1 MTPLATGSACLPEPT
16 PQDPVRVL
24 LVDDSLVVRGLMA
37 RILGEEPAIQV
48 VATVGNGQLAI
59 DRLRHTPADVV
70 VLDIEMP
77 VMDGLTA
84 LPRLLEIDRGL
95 RIIIAST
102 LSTRNAQISI
112 RCLEA
117 GAADYIPKPTASREI
132 SGFAG
137 SSDAFRREL
146 VAKVLVHGGQR
157 RRSERRDRSLP
168 RLGRTSLPSPSPSPS
183 PAPRPPASR
192 KPSASVPR
200 VLAIGSSTGGP
211 QALQVLLKGLGS
223 QFRLPILITQHMPPM
238 FTTILAKHIAAHT
251 GVACAEAEDGEP
263 LRHGRAYL
271 APGDYH
277 MLVETR
283 SGGPVLRLTQ
293 EPPVNFCRPA
303 VDVMYGSV
311 ARCFGAAALA
321 VVLTGMGCDGLKGGE
336 DIVRAGGTVLAQDET
351 SSVVWGMPGAVA
363 TAGLCSAVLPLP
375 ELAALTSRL
384 ATGAGR

>member
-1 MTPLATGSACLPEPT
+1 MTPLADRRSRLLEPT

-37 RILGEEPAIQV
+37 RILGEEPAIRV
-48 VATVGNGQLAI
+48 VASVGNGQLAI

-77 VMDGLTA
+77 VMDGITA
-84 LPRLLEIDRGL
+84 LPRLLAIDRGL

-117 GAADYIPKPTASREI
+117 GAADYIPKPSASREI

-137 SSDAFRREL
+137 GSDAFRREL
-146 VAKVLVHGGQR
+146 VAKVLAHGGQR
-157 RRSERRDRSLP
+157 RRGERRDLP
-168 RLGRTSLPSPSPSPS
+168 LPQGERACS
-183 PAPRPPASR
+183 PASAAGPRALASR
-192 KPSASVPR
+192 KPSLSMPR

-211 QALQVLLKGLGS
+211 QALQVFLKGLGP
-223 QFRLPILITQHMPPM
+223 QVRLPILITQHMPPM
-238 FTTILAKHIAAHT
+238 FTTILARHIAAHT
-251 GVACAEAEDGEP
+251 GIACAEAEDGEP
-263 LRHGRAYL
+263 LRPGRAYL

-277 MLVETR
+277 MLVEART
-283 SGGPVLRLTQ
+283 GGTVLRLTQ
-293 EPPVNFCRPA
+293 EAPVNFCRPA
-303 VDVMYGSV
+303 VDVLYGSV

-363 TAGLCSAVLPLP
+363 TAGLCSAVLPPAELSRLVAR
-375 ELAALTSRL
+375 LAAGGDR
-384 ATGAGR
+384 

>member
-1 MTPLATGSACLPEPT
+1 MPPLADRRSRLPEPT

-37 RILGEEPAIQV
+37 RILGEEPAIRV
-48 VATVGNGQLAI
+48 VASVGNGQLAI

-77 VMDGLTA
+77 VMDGITA
-84 LPRLLEIDRGL
+84 LPRLLEIDRSL
-95 RIIIAST
+95 RVIIAST

-117 GAADYIPKPTASREI
+117 GAADYIPKPSANREI

-137 SSDAFRREL
+137 GSDAFRREL
-146 VAKVLVHGGQR
+146 VAKVLAHGGQR
-157 RRSERRDRSLP
+157 RRSERRDPPLPRDAQAASPPPTGSPRSL
-168 RLGRTSLPSPSPSPS
+168 
-183 PAPRPPASR
+183 ASR
-192 KPSASVPR
+192 KPSLSMPR

-211 QALQVLLKGLGS
+211 QALQAFLKGLGP
-223 QFRLPILITQHMPPM
+223 QVRLPILITQHMPPM

-251 GVACAEAEDGEP
+251 GIACAEAEDGEP
-263 LRHGRAYL
+263 LQPGRAYL

-283 SGGPVLRLTQ
+283 AGGPVLRLTQ

-321 VVLTGMGCDGLKGGE
+321 VVLTGMGCDGLKGGD
-336 DIVRAGGTVLAQDET
+336 DIVRAGGTVLAQDEK

-363 TAGLCSAVLPLP
+363 TAGLCSAVLPLA
-375 ELAALTSRL
+375 ELSLLVTRLAA
-384 ATGAGR
+384 GGGR

>member
-1 MTPLATGSACLPEPT
+1 MPPLADRRSRLPEPT

-37 RILGEEPAIQV
+37 RILGEEPAIRV
-48 VATVGNGQLAI
+48 VASVGNGQLAI

-77 VMDGLTA
+77 VMDGITA
-84 LPRLLEIDRGL
+84 LPRLLEIDRSL
-95 RIIIAST
+95 RVIIAST

-117 GAADYIPKPTASREI
+117 GAADYIPKPSANREI

-137 SSDAFRREL
+137 GSDAFRREL
-146 VAKVLVHGGQR
+146 VAKVLAHGGQR
-157 RRSERRDRSLP
+157 RRSERRDPPLPRDAQAASPPPTGSPRSL
-168 RLGRTSLPSPSPSPS
+168 
-183 PAPRPPASR
+183 ASR
-192 KPSASVPR
+192 KPSLSMPR

-211 QALQVLLKGLGS
+211 QALQAFLKGLGP
-223 QFRLPILITQHMPPM
+223 QVRLPILITQHMPPM

-251 GVACAEAEDGEP
+251 GIACAEAEDGEP
-263 LRHGRAYL
+263 LQPGRAYL

-283 SGGPVLRLTQ
+283 ASGPVLRLTQ

-321 VVLTGMGCDGLKGGE
+321 VVLTGMGCDGLKGGD
-336 DIVRAGGTVLAQDET
+336 DIVRAGGTVLAQDEK

-363 TAGLCSAVLPLP
+363 TAGLCSAVLPLA
-375 ELAALTSRL
+375 ELSLLVTRLAA
-384 ATGAGR
+384 GGGR

>member
-1 MTPLATGSACLPEPT
+1 MTPLADRRSRLPEPT

-37 RILGEEPAIQV
+37 RILGEEPAIRV
-48 VATVGNGQLAI
+48 VASVGNGQLAI
-59 DRLRHTPADVV
+59 DRLHHTPTDVV
-70 VLDIEMP
+70 ILDIEMP

-84 LPRLLEIDRGL
+84 LPRLLEIDRDL
-95 RIIIAST
+95 RVIIAST

-117 GAADYIPKPTASREI
+117 GAADYIPKPSASREI

-137 SSDAFRREL
+137 GSDAFRREL
-146 VAKVLVHGGQR
+146 VAKVLAHGGQR
-157 RRSERRDRSLP
+157 RRSERRDPPLP
-168 RLGRTSLPSPSPSPS
+168 RDALA
-183 PAPRPPASR
+183 APPPPTGMPRLLAGR
-192 KPSASVPR
+192 KPSLSMPR

-211 QALQVLLKGLGS
+211 QALQAFLKGLAP
-223 QFRLPILITQHMPPM
+223 QVRLPILITQHMPPM
-238 FTTILAKHIAAHT
+238 FTTILARHLAAQT
-251 GVACAEAEDGEP
+251 GIACAEAEDGEP
-263 LRHGRAYL
+263 LRPGRAYL

-283 SGGPVLRLTQ
+283 AGGPVLRLTQ

-303 VDVMYGSV
+303 VDVMYASV

-321 VVLTGMGCDGLKGGE
+321 VVLTGMGCDGLKGGD
-336 DIVRAGGTVLAQDET
+336 DIVRAGGTVLAQDEK

-363 TAGLCSAVLPLP
+363 TAGLCSAVLPLA
-375 ELAALTSRL
+375 ELSLLVNRLAA
-384 ATGAGR
+384 GGGR